1 MSEDGHEAVNDMFHE
16 NRLLQSENQ
25 TMRTRL
31 KALQETV
38 QSVTVRNV
46 ELQSQKA
53 AATWSKAGSDSDI
66 TQMVQ
71 HYLMEIEELRA
82 RLCESE
88 NMASQLRRAAAQTG
102 KSPLKGG
109 LSPRKLNSSVNVLI
123 EEAKRNLEK
132 VSINQSI
139 KSDEKEP
146 KFDGYFG
153 FNSG

>member
-1 MSEDGHEAVNDMFHE
+1 MVSEDGHESVNDMFHE
-16 NRLLQSENQ
+16 NRLLQTENQ

-38 QSVTVRNV
+38 NSVTVRNA
-46 ELQSQKA
+46 ELQAQKA
-53 AATWSKAGSDSDI
+53 SASWSKAGSDSDI

-88 NMASQLRRAAAQTG
+88 NMASQLRKAAAQTS
-102 KSPLKGG
+102 KSPYKGG
-109 LSPRKLNSSVNVLI
+109 LTPRKLNSSVNVLI

-132 VSINQSI
+132 VIVMDSNL
-139 KSDEKEP
+139 K
-146 KFDGYFG
+146 DGQGFQIFG
-153 FNSG
+153 YNSG